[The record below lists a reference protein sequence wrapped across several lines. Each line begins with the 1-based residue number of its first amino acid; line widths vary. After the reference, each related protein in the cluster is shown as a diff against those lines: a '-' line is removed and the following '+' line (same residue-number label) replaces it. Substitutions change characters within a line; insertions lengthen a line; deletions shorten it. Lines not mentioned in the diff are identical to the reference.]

1 TTSAALAQS
10 EEDMIW
16 RKEGPQAYPELAE
29 AQRLQDEARAE
40 QIRLMKETFPEGTRV
55 LIRHDRGEYTGTVK
69 RTDQYRVYVI
79 NDTSGKTSS
88 AYPLLDTRGKLSVE
102 IID

>member
-1 TTSAALAQS
+1 
-10 EEDMIW
+10 
-16 RKEGPQAYPELAE
+16 
-29 AQRLQDEARAE
+29 
-40 QIRLMKETFPEGTRV
+40 MKETFPEGTRV

-69 RTDQYRVYVI
+69 RTDLSRVYVI

>member
-1 TTSAALAQS
+1 
-10 EEDMIW
+10 MIW

-55 LIRHDRGEYTGTVK
+55 LIRHNRGEYTGTVK